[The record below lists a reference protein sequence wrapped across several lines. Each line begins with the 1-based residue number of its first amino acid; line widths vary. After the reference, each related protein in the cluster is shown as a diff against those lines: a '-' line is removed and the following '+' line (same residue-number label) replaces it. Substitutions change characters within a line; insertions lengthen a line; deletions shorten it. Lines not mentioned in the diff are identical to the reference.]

1 MNKDTIYGVL
11 VSVCLAL
18 ASFSL
23 KWTFDTNAE
32 MKVMN
37 ERQNYV
43 MESIDKMSQKSD
55 LDKKQDS
62 QLSKHWVLHGWT
74 RDEIN
79 KLRYA
84 SSLEPASWPNL
95 SLTLGGWED

>member
-1 MNKDTIYGVL
+1 MTKDAIYGIL
-11 VSVCLAL
+11 VSICFAAVG
-18 ASFSL
+18 FSM

-32 MKVMN
+32 MKVMT
-37 ERQNYV
+37 ERQRYM
-43 MESIDKMSQKSD
+43 MESIDDLSQKSE

-62 QLSKHWVLHGWT
+62 QLSKHWQLHGWA

-79 KLRYA
+79 KLRHVGN
-84 SSLEPASWPNL
+84 LEPAPWPNL

>member
-1 MNKDTIYGVL
+1 MNKDAVYGAL
-11 VSVCLAL
+11 VSICLAL
-18 ASFSL
+18 ATFSL

-37 ERQNYV
+37 ERQSYV
-43 MESIDKMSQKSD
+43 MESLDKMSQKSE

-62 QLSKHWVLHGWT
+62 QLSKHWTLHGWA

-79 KLRYA
+79 KLRHV
-84 SSLEPASWPNL
+84 SNLEPAPWPNL